1 MKFGDLSGKFNA
13 NFCVRDGALLVCAGR
28 NESFKFANSIGV
40 GLIESAI
47 NLTKILSNLKMQNC
61 VDEVIFIGTAGLY
74 GRGNLGEIYES
85 KTTTNIEISSILG
98 LSYSPLLTN
107 PVSYETDKNV
117 INSSNFITQ
126 NEQIS
131 AKFSALGLFM
141 ENMEFFAITNVAK
154 AFKIRS
160 RGIFCTTNFC
170 NENAHAD
177 FMKNHENAKK
187 ELEIYLKNKG
197 II

>member
-13 NFCVRDGALLVCAGR
+13 NFCVSDGALLVCAGR
-28 NESFKFANSIGV
+28 SESFKFANSIGV
-40 GLIESAI
+40 GLRESAI

-85 KTTTNIEISSILG
+85 KTATNIEI
-98 LSYSPLLTN
+98 
-107 PVSYETDKNV
+107 SYETDKNV

-126 NEQIS
+126 NAQIS

-160 RGIFCTTNFC
+160 RGIFCATNFC

>member
-1 MKFGDLSGKFNA
+1 MKFDDLSSKFNA
-13 NFCVRDGALLVCAGR
+13 NFCVSDGALLVCAGR
-28 NESFKFANSIGV
+28 SESFKFANSIGV
-40 GLIESAI
+40 GLVESAI
-47 NLTKILSNLKMQNC
+47 NLTKILSNLKNQNS

-85 KTTTNIEISSILG
+85 KTATNIEISSILG

-107 PVSYETDKNV
+107 AVSYETDKNV

-126 NEQIS
+126 NAQIS

-141 ENMEFFAITNVAK
+141 ENMEFFAVTNVAK
-154 AFKIRS
+154 AFKTRS
-160 RGIFCTTNFC
+160 RGVFCATNFC